1 MSELSFEKLDIPV
14 SNSVKEYSSEKQ
26 QEIYDYL
33 NSMDEK
39 QKKAYRIAYD
49 HLGTSFHIYRS
60 NGFKEW
66 LKSKTDKK

>member
-1 MSELSFEKLDIPV
+1 MSELSFEKFDVPI
-14 SNSVKEYSSEKQ
+14 SDSIKEYPQEKQ

-33 NSMDEK
+33 SCMDEK

-60 NGFKEW
+60 NGFRDW
-66 LKSKTDKK
+66 LKSTKS

>member
-1 MSELSFEKLDIPV
+1 MSELSFEKLGIPIPD
-14 SNSVKEYSSEKQ
+14 STKEYPQEKQ

-33 NSMDEK
+33 SSMDEK

-60 NGFKEW
+60 NGFRDW
-66 LKSKTDKK
+66 VKSKT